1 MAITHYLR
9 QTTKKWHIHNMNQ
22 QIIQKREEEWKRHW
36 EKHNK
41 IHQNTTQNK
50 KTEKLLN
57 NNTYI
62 YKKLNRKRQSN

>member
-1 MAITHYLR
+1 
-9 QTTKKWHIHNMNQ
+9 MNQ